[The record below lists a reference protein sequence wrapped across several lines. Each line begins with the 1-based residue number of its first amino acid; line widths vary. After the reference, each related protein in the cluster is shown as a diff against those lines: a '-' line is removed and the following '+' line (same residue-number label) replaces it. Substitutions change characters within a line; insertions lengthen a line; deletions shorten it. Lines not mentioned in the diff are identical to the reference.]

1 MEISVKIKL
10 SDHFTYGRLL
20 RFCLPSVVM
29 MVFTSIYGVVDGFFV
44 SNFAGKVSF
53 AAINLVMPF
62 IWILGGLGFMIGA
75 GGSALVAKTLGEG
88 DKEKASQYFSMLV
101 YFTVICGIIMTVIGI
116 IFMRP
121 IAQALGATPAMLD
134 DCVIYGRTVMAF
146 NIAFML
152 QNVFQTF
159 LTTAEKPKLGLMATL
174 AAGITNMVLD
184 AVFVGALRWGV
195 TGAAVATGISQCV
208 GGILP
213 LIYFARPNSSLL
225 RLLRCRMDAG
235 IIIKA
240 CTNGASEL
248 MTNISGSIVSMLYNF
263 QLLRFA
269 GENGVAAYGVL
280 MYVQFI
286 FIAVFIGY
294 TIGTAPVVGYNY
306 GAGNHGELK
315 NMLRKSLII
324 MGCAGAAMMII
335 AQVLSYPLARIF
347 VGYDA
352 ELLAMTHRAFRIF
365 SISFIISGFN
375 IFASSFFTA
384 LGNGAVS
391 AGISFMRTL
400 VFQVASVLMLPVMFR
415 IDGIWWATTVAELLA
430 VAVSAYFLIRKK
442 NVYHYA

>member
-1 MEISVKIKL
+1 
-10 SDHFTYGRLL
+10 
-20 RFCLPSVVM
+20 
-29 MVFTSIYGVVDGFFV
+29 
-44 SNFAGKVSF
+44 
-53 AAINLVMPF
+53 
-62 IWILGGLGFMIGA
+62 
-75 GGSALVAKTLGEG
+75 
-88 DKEKASQYFSMLV
+88 
-101 YFTVICGIIMTVIGI
+101 
-116 IFMRP
+116 
-121 IAQALGATPAMLD
+121 
-134 DCVIYGRTVMAF
+134 
-146 NIAFML
+146 
-152 QNVFQTF
+152 
-159 LTTAEKPKLGLMATL
+159 
-174 AAGITNMVLD
+174 
-184 AVFVGALRWGV
+184 
-195 TGAAVATGISQCV
+195 
-208 GGILP
+208 
-213 LIYFARPNSSLL
+213 
-225 RLLRCRMDAG
+225 MDAG

-315 NMLRKSLII
+315 NMLRKSLVI

-335 AQVLSYPLARIF
+335 AQVLSYPLSGIF

-365 SISFIISGFN
+365 SLSFIIAGFN

-400 VFQVASVLMLPVMFR
+400 VFQVVSVLILPVMFQ

>member
-1 MEISVKIKL
+1 MKIKL

-20 RFCLPSVVM
+20 RFCLPSVIM

-62 IWILGGLGFMIGA
+62 IMILGGLGFMIGA
-75 GGSALVAKTLGEG
+75 GGSALAAKTLGEG
-88 DKEKASQYFSMLV
+88 DKKRASQYFSMLV
-101 YFTVICGIIMTVIGI
+101 HFTVICGIITTVIGI

-121 IAQALGATPAMLD
+121 IAQMLGATPAMLD

-184 AVFVGALRWGV
+184 AVFVGVFRWGV
-195 TGAAVATGISQCV
+195 TGAAAATGISQCV

-225 RLLRCRMDAG
+225 RLSLCRMDAG

-248 MTNISGSIVSMLYNF
+248 MTSISGSIVSMLYNF

-294 TIGTAPVVGYNY
+294 NIGTAPVVGYNY
-306 GAGNHGELK
+306 GSGNNAELK
-315 NMLRKSLII
+315 NMLRKSLVV
-324 MGCAGAAMMII
+324 MGSAGTVMMVT
-335 AQVLSYPLARIF
+335 AQALSYPLAGIF

-352 ELLAMTHRAFRIF
+352 QLLAMTHRAFGIF
-365 SISFIISGFN
+365 SLSFIIAGFN

-400 VFQVASVLMLPVMFR
+400 VFQMAAVLILPLILR
-415 IDGIWWATTVAELLA
+415 IDGIWWATTAAELLA
-430 VAVSAYFLIRKK
+430 LAVSAFFLVKKK
-442 NVYHYA
+442 NTYHYA